1 MAKLLYVLTHS
12 TDEPERSTAALGAAA
27 AAAKR
32 GHEVALWLTDEGVRI
47 GVKGVVETI
56 ASPERRGALESLNLL
71 IEQGAVLHCP
81 RACFALREF
90 QEDALREGAR
100 LAKQYDLAELVA
112 DGWVPVPT

>member
-27 AAAKR
+27 AAAKH

-56 ASPERRGALESLNLL
+56 ASPDRRGALESLELL
-71 IEQGAVLHCP
+71 VEGGAILHCP
-81 RACFALREF
+81 RACFVLREF
-90 QEDALREGAR
+90 EEGALRKGAR
-100 LAKQYDLAELVA
+100 LASQYELADLAA
-112 DGWVPVPT
+112 DGWIPVPT